1 MKIYTKTGDDGNTGL
16 QGDFRI
22 SKSHPRIIAY
32 GTVDEANAAI
42 GVVLTNTLDDDI
54 SQLLNQI
61 QNDLF
66 LLGSDLS
73 NQNLNDLKNRVTLE
87 MIEKL
92 EESIDIFESELAPIT
107 NFILPGGNIAASQ
120 IHQVRTI
127 VRRAETLAVKLSDK
141 DEINSNCIKYLNRL
155 SDLMFVMGRLIN
167 KRNGVLKILFGS
179 HKKTNFI
186 ASSKVFF
193 FSAKVAQPGR
203 ALG

>member
-1 MKIYTKTGDDGNTGL
+1 MKIYTKTGDGGNTGL

-22 SKSHPRIIAY
+22 AKSHPRIIAY

-42 GVVLTNTLDDDI
+42 GVVLTNTLEHDVTEV
-54 SQLLNQI
+54 LNQI

-73 NQNLNDLKNRVTLE
+73 NQNLNDLKNRISLE
-87 MIEKL
+87 MVENL
-92 EESIDIFESELAPIT
+92 EGFIDAFESELPPIT
-107 NFILPGGNIAASQ
+107 NFILPGGNTAAAQ

-127 VRRAETLAVKLSDK
+127 VRRAETLVVKLSDK

-167 KRNGVLKILFGS
+167 KRKGVEDIIWK
-179 HKKTNFI
+179 
-186 ASSKVFF
+186 
-193 FSAKVAQPGR
+193 P
-203 ALG
+203 

>member
-42 GVVLTNTLDDDI
+42 GVVLTNTLDDDV

-92 EESIDIFESELAPIT
+92 EESIDTFESELPPIT
-107 NFILPGGNIAASQ
+107 NFILPGGNVTASQ

-127 VRRAETLAVKLSDK
+127 VRRAETLVVKLSDK
-141 DEINSNCIKYLNRL
+141 DEINSNCIRYLNRL

-167 KRNGVLKILFGS
+167 KRNGIEDIIWK
-179 HKKTNFI
+179 
-186 ASSKVFF
+186 
-193 FSAKVAQPGR
+193 P
-203 ALG
+203 

>member
-16 QGDFRI
+16 QGNFRI
-22 SKSHPRIIAY
+22 AKSHPRIMAY

-42 GVVLTNTLDDDI
+42 GIVLTNVLDDDV

-73 NQNLNDLKNRVTLE
+73 NQNLNDLKNRVSLE

-92 EESIDIFESELAPIT
+92 EKSIDLFELELSPLT
-107 NFILPGGNIAASQ
+107 NFILPGGNLAAAQ
-120 IHQVRTI
+120 THQVRTI
-127 VRRAETLAVKLSDK
+127 VRRAETLVVKLSDK

-155 SDLMFVMGRLIN
+155 SDLMFVLGRLIN
-167 KRNGVLKILFGS
+167 KRKGIEDILW
-179 HKKTNFI
+179 K
-186 ASSKVFF
+186 
-193 FSAKVAQPGR
+193 P
-203 ALG
+203 